1 MIIEMRTYT
10 LHPGKTQEF
19 LALYEAEGLAL
30 HTKYLKML
38 GYFMSDIGSL
48 NQLITMWGYE
58 SMAERETLRAKL
70 YSDPAWVAFGPK
82 TLPLIQKMEN
92 TILKPT
98 QFSPM
103 R

>member
-58 SMAERETLRAKL
+58 SMAERETLARSSTRIPHGWRLA
-70 YSDPAWVAFGPK
+70 PK
-82 TLPLIQKMEN
+82 RYRSSRKWKTP
-92 TILKPT
+92 
-98 QFSPM
+98 F
-103 R
+103 